1 MEKFRVS
8 HQLVS
13 LDFNFDKRVIKG
25 VTELSV
31 EPKSQD
37 LTTIQL
43 HCERP
48 VIRSASID
56 GYPCEFKHNTP
67 ATRHELLKKTLRIQ
81 SDESDG
87 ELVISLPP
95 QVQITPIEDDNDS
108 AAATAAAAREPTFKG
123 LRVRIEFYMVNPT
136 CGIVFNSGTDNQT
149 TTAHTETK
157 VYPSTTRTWVP
168 CVDSMRA
175 RCTWDL
181 FFSVPA
187 CVGLSS
193 LDDPAAS
200 LLPLVVVSAG
210 ELSSLVV
217 HPHDPARR
225 IFRYIMSTATPAC
238 TLGFAIGPF
247 TSACTLDGSQLL
259 VGSDG
264 GSSGKQNGGASET
277 EAQADAD
284 AEKSTA
290 SEGRDAQVPA
300 PAPEADSEAEPAAAA
315 AKASHSAMVLRKA
328 TVDAI
333 GGVFA
338 FASGSGHQDDLE
350 NTCGFIPEALAFHS
364 QEFGS
369 YPYATYKVVFM
380 DGLREPVITCA
391 SLTIASTDLLH
402 PRTVIEQVYDT
413 RRTLG
418 LAVAQQWFG
427 TYIVPESWSDYWLVS
442 GLAGYVAG
450 MFVRH
455 NLGANEHRY
464 RLKRDME
471 RLCHAD
477 VNQRPVSYPRQ
488 APVVRQDEVEFV
500 QLKAPI
506 ILYMLDRRMMKGGM
520 SLGLHRIVPKVLVAA
535 MSGDLGHSNAVAT
548 AWFLRM
554 SRKVSGVDV
563 KKFADQWIF
572 GTGCPVFHFSYAFNR
587 KKLAVEIT
595 MHQESTNAKATAPW
609 VRPRQLFSGQMT
621 ARIRE
626 ADGTPYEHVLD
637 IHERWKKF
645 EVQFNTKYKRIR
657 RSTKRFHMRQ
667 MAAAAEELNV
677 NAEVLGIEDDD
688 EYGSSI
694 ALFGAESAQAKRDW
708 RVVEWGED
716 DEESLASATFEWIR
730 IDSDL
735 EWACIIHFAQPDF
748 MWAAQLQKD
757 RDVAA
762 QLEAVDALQHVPS
775 AAAST
780 TLMRTV
786 MDARVFYRVRVDAAL
801 ALERFARPAL
811 GWIGLHHLVKIYKN
825 RYCLPPANGSD
836 SIGSEGTG
844 DGDGEDIEVPRLP
857 RPNNFTNIGEYFT
870 QKAVLAALSNIRDQH
885 GEAPLAARRL
895 MAGALR
901 YNDNSENVYS
911 DSFFLATLV
920 RALANSV
927 VHSTRFAR
935 TYSLGAA
942 PRADEDAVLGEI
954 ERLRKVDALAPS
966 FHNVVTRACLEALL
980 RLSLVQPRAQLFN
993 TALFASMAAAD
1004 AYVAVRETAVG
1015 GLMLHWGLGGDA
1027 AAARLFVAVASD
1039 SRGEPRLAAVVSRN
1053 LVQLA
1058 MVRAMVFG
1066 QQHRSLLF
1074 MEEKGSEA
1082 TEHIDTDARLVG
1094 GLEALIDALPDSRT
1108 LQTMVASAVYDATLP
1123 QSAHVLLGALAMLVY
1138 QVADCSI
1145 PPRAP
1150 KTRKKLKI
1158 KLGGR
1163 QKPRH
1168 GSQPMPSAKST
1179 GSSDSEDMPL
1189 ALAMVGGGDPYADPF
1204 SAAVVP
1210 GEFASGSSSAR
1221 PLASV
1226 ADAEGG
1232 ADFFGAGK
1240 RKWHPEPPAAAA
1252 ATDAAIG
1259 SGLPPPQI
1267 NTSTTP
1273 SVHGDQAPPRV
1284 KLKLKLSAKPPS
1296 TPTPTAA
1303 PTSTA
1308 SRATHFSP
1316 TLSPPVHS
1324 TAPRVSSP
1332 LATAHAASPGAWSPA
1347 YNPPDVST
1355 DFEQPVP
1362 VVAEASAAIAKPK
1375 RPKALPAAPAP
1386 TAPAAPDD
1394 SSLQK
1399 RLSRVLRKISRHA
1412 SAFPFMRPVDVE
1424 LDGCPT
1430 YYTVIQ
1436 HPMDLSTIKR
1446 RLDSSSS
1453 SSSSSGGYASADEF
1467 EADVRLMLSNC
1478 FTFNPPGTPVYLLGK
1493 DIEAVFDA
1501 EWTKSATAA
1510 DSAPSK
1516 TSKRKPSVSPL
1527 ESEKVGNEKAGGEK
1541 TGTPKKR
1548 SRKSAAAAATAATSS
1563 SLAVSGSLD
1572 DPEAIIEY
1580 LDKTEKKEK
1589 DREERP
1595 LATSATATGT
1605 ASASSARKRKPAP
1618 QKQQQHQHSSNPAAA
1633 PSSDWK
1639 ATSSRILLR
1648 LQAQPSA
1655 LEFLAPVDPVN
1666 QGVPTYAVIVKS
1678 PMDLGT
1684 VRKNLDRNQYRS
1696 IADFRRDVELVFS
1709 NCFLFNGAGTFVY
1722 TQGETLQR
1730 FFRHLWTQHVDSPP
1744 ATVIDT
1750 SDGDAPFAPAHAEIL
1765 LRDSPD
1771 AEAAARTVLGK
1782 LKRDTSA
1789 WPFLKPVDPVALGI
1803 PTYFDIVKNPM
1814 DLSTVQKK
1822 LAKKTY
1828 VWAADFVADIQLIVD
1843 DCFLFNPP
1851 DTPVNDCGKALQK
1864 AARELLE
1871 PYGWALWLAPL

>member
-1 MEKFRVS
+1 
-8 HQLVS
+8 
-13 LDFNFDKRVIKG
+13 
-25 VTELSV
+25 
-31 EPKSQD
+31 
-37 LTTIQL
+37 
-43 HCERP
+43 
-48 VIRSASID
+48 
-56 GYPCEFKHNTP
+56 
-67 ATRHELLKKTLRIQ
+67 

-87 ELVISLPP
+87 ELVISIPA

-108 AAATAAAAREPTFKG
+108 AATAAAREPTFKG

-259 VGSDG
+259 AGSDSG
-264 GSSGKQNGGASET
+264 GSGRQNGGASET

-284 AEKSTA
+284 ADAEKSTA
-290 SEGRDAQVPA
+290 SEGGGDAQVPA
-300 PAPEADSEAEPAAAA
+300 PAPEAAGAEAEAEPAATAA

-413 RRTLG
+413 RRALG

-427 TYIVPESWSDYWLVS
+427 TYIVPESWSDYWLVA

-563 KKFADQWIF
+563 KQFADQWIY

-857 RPNNFTNIGEYFT
+857 RPNNFANIGEYFT

-966 FHNVVTRACLEALL
+966 FHNVLTRACLEALL

-1027 AAARLFVAVASD
+1027 AAARLFVAAASD
-1039 SRGEPRLAAVVSRN
+1039 SRGEPRLAAAASRN

-1094 GLEALIDALPDSRT
+1094 GLEALIDALPDSRA

-1123 QSAHVLLGALAMLVY
+1123 QPAHVLLGALAMLVY

-1168 GSQPMPSAKST
+1168 GAQPMLSAKST

-1189 ALAMVGGGDPYADPF
+1189 ALAMVGGGDAYADPF

-1221 PLASV
+1221 PLALA
-1226 ADAEGG
+1226 ADADGG

-1252 ATDAAIG
+1252 AGAADAAAG
-1259 SGLPPPQI
+1259 SGMPPPPI
-1267 NTSTTP
+1267 NTSATP
-1273 SVHGDQAPPRV
+1273 SAHGDQAPPRV
-1284 KLKLKLSAKPPS
+1284 KLKLKLSAKPAS
-1296 TPTPTAA
+1296 TPTPAAA
-1303 PTSTA
+1303 PTSAT

-1347 YNPPDVST
+1347 YNPPDVSA
-1355 DFEQPVP
+1355 DFAQPAP
-1362 VVAEASAAIAKPK
+1362 VAAEASAAVAKPK
-1375 RPKALPAAPAP
+1375 RPRAAPAASAAAPAP
-1386 TAPAAPDD
+1386 APAPAPAAPDD
-1394 SSLQK
+1394 ASLQK
-1399 RLSRVLRKISRHA
+1399 RLSRVLRKISRHS

-1436 HPMDLSTIKR
+1436 QPMDLSTIKR
-1446 RLDSSSS
+1446 RLDQASSP
-1453 SSSSSGGYASADEF
+1453 SSGGYASADEF

-1501 EWTKSATAA
+1501 EWAKSAAAATAA
-1510 DSAPSK
+1510 AVSAPAK

-1527 ESEKVGNEKAGGEK
+1527 EPEKAGREK
-1541 TGTPKKR
+1541 AGTPKKR
-1548 SRKSAAAAATAATSS
+1548 SRKSAAAAAAPSD
-1563 SLAVSGSLD
+1563 LAGSGGLD

-1580 LDKTEKKEK
+1580 LDKTEKKEMEMEM
-1589 DREERP
+1589 EEKP
-1595 LATSATATGT
+1595 LATPSTATASG
-1605 ASASSARKRKPAP
+1605 ARKRKPAP
-1618 QKQQQHQHSSNPAAA
+1618 QKRQQQHSSSPAAAAAA

-1655 LEFLAPVDPVN
+1655 LEFLAPVDPVT

-1684 VRKNLDRNQYRS
+1684 VRKNLLDRSKYRS

-1709 NCFLFNGAGTFVY
+1709 NCFLFNGAGTFVH
-1722 TQGETLQR
+1722 TQGEALQR
-1730 FFRHLWTQHVDSPP
+1730 FFRHLWTQHVGSPP
-1744 ATVIDT
+1744 PPAPGVDA
-1750 SDGDAPFAPAHAEIL
+1750 SEADAPFAPAHAEIP

-1771 AEAAARTVLGK
+1771 AEAAARTVLAK
-1782 LKRDTSA
+1782 LKRDASA

-1822 LAKKTY
+1822 LAKKAY